1 MNKDKLNIS
10 RIETFLNEL
19 IENHVSDN
27 TFFTQM
33 IEKES
38 ISDDWNDMVL
48 VEIPNGINDMDAYGR
63 GVALIWLYAR
73 PLGSGRKNVAIM
85 SQLEQKLNNVIK
97 NNTNHEFAI
106 SRRLTFTDYDS
117 TIKWHCNVVELN
129 ITIV

>member
-97 NNTNHEFAI
+97 NNKNHEFAI
-106 SRRLTFTDYDS
+106 SRRLTFTNYDS
-117 TIKWHCNVVELN
+117 EIKWHCNIVELN